1 MTTGS
6 ISPNDLSARHAVQ
19 SIQTMSP
26 CNHLLTDRGRS
37 EKLYFIYDQD
47 DEDPDFDPSMP
58 NCDTDTKD
66 PIADAHNIKVRNEV
80 SEGFNRPDLEKQA
93 AGDVGRRTR
102 VPQGKVNRRPG
113 HSSTYLGSTYH
124 ACYLRLQRCISTGE
138 PPQWMTEWRLP
149 IGSIP
154 KVAISTYRNCLK
166 PPRGMLAA
174 GGIRDEI
181 ESIIYNGEAD
191 WAFTTQG
198 IAYTAGQRHRSSN
211 QVIQIRDVQA
221 SQFCIKDLATLDT
234 TVSITGDKELEPTDR
249 IEKLALVVG
258 ESLESVC

>member
-19 SIQTMSP
+19 SIQTMHSQYSE
-26 CNHLLTDRGRS
+26 CNRVSDEYRPNNPD
-37 EKLYFIYDQD
+37 FIYDQD

-66 PIADAHNIKVRNEV
+66 PIADAHNIKGHHAKYETKCPKALTDQIWRNKLREM
-80 SEGFNRPDLEKQA
+80 SAEE
-93 AGDVGRRTR
+93 
-102 VPQGKVNRRPG
+102 
-113 HSSTYLGSTYH
+113 LGSPKRKWT
-124 ACYLRLQRCISTGE
+124 
-138 PPQWMTEWRLP
+138 TERQ
-149 IGSIP
+149 
-154 KVAISTYRNCLK
+154 ANDT
-166 PPRGMLAA
+166 
-174 GGIRDEI
+174 

-249 IEKLALVVG
+249 IVVG
-258 ESLESVC
+258 ECLLRPASDMLSNREKKKPIATDLDKFDYSVHRCLGTKDTALIVAKIDAKQLNLYQLTNKVDRL